1 MSKQKNIFDPETV
14 LPKIQSRRHV
24 GTKNWLKEFIGK
36 RKKLIIGLLVLLIVF
51 VSIGWVRGRKPI
63 VKQEAVKTIATS
75 VDKNFDFP
83 ALNNQGKSIY
93 NTKIKFKITNVE
105 KTNQVMVKD
114 QTYTAKNNK
123 LFLII
128 NLEMKND
135 ASQAVNILP
144 GDLIRLSYNDEDNK
158 FAPDLHNNLVP
169 IAAISTRVDRVGFV
183 VPDSIKGFKLYVGEL
198 EGKKETVKV
207 AFPS

>member
-1 MSKQKNIFDPETV
+1 MVKEKNIFDTETV
-14 LPKIQSRRHV
+14 LPKIQSASRRS
-24 GTKNWLKEFIGK
+24 KNWLKEFISK
-36 RKKLIIGLLVLLIVF
+36 RKKLIIGLFVLLIIF
-51 VSIGWVRGRKPI
+51 VGVGWVRGRKPI
-63 VKQEAVKTIATS
+63 VKQEAAKTITTS

-93 NTKIKFKITNVE
+93 NTKIKLKITNME

-123 LFLII
+123 LFLIV
-128 NLEMKND
+128 NVEMKND

-144 GDLIRLSYNDEDNK
+144 GDLIRLSYNEEDNK
-158 FAPDLHNNLVP
+158 FAPDLHNNLVS
-169 IAAISTRVDRVGFV
+169 IAAISTRIDRVGFV
-183 VPDSIKGFKLYVGEL
+183 IPADIKEFKLYVGEL

>member
-1 MSKQKNIFDPETV
+1 MAKEKNIFNPEKV
-14 LPKIQSRRHV
+14 LPKIQSRFG
-24 GTKNWLKEFIGK
+24 GTKNWLKELIAK
-36 RKKLIIGLLVLLIVF
+36 RKKLIIGILVLLVVF
-51 VSIGWVRGRKPI
+51 VGVGWVRGRKPI
-63 VKQEAVKTIATS
+63 VKQEAAKTITTS

-83 ALNNQGKSIY
+83 ALNNQGKLIY
-93 NTKIKFKITNVE
+93 NTKIKLKITNVE

-123 LFLII
+123 LFLIV
-128 NLEMKND
+128 NLEVKND

-144 GDLIRLSYNDEDNK
+144 GDLIRLSYNEEDNK

-169 IAAISTRVDRVGFV
+169 IAAISTRIDRVGFV
-183 VPDSIKGFKLYVGEL
+183 IPADIKEFKLYVGEL

-207 AFPS
+207 GFPS